1 MRGLL
6 AKKFYSTILIP
17 LLHMASISFAVDA
30 IAEPSTEIYS
40 DTLHVGVVGDTG
52 VGERAYHP
60 GFIAVAKALKN
71 HHPNLL
77 LHLGDFVYQPKIFP
91 QTCPER
97 YLREIK
103 KTLAD
108 PFKFKLFVP
117 GDNDLPQTKKN
128 QKAQG
133 VGKKLTRWTVISILI
148 QHPSMSQE
156 PTKGP

>member
-1 MRGLL
+1 
-6 AKKFYSTILIP
+6 
-17 LLHMASISFAVDA
+17 MASISFAVDT
-30 IAEPSTEIYS
+30 ITEPFTENYS

-71 HHPNLL
+71 HGPDLL

-103 KTLAD
+103 KPWLTLSSSNFLSLAIMTY
-108 PFKFKLFVP
+108 LR
-117 GDNDLPQTKKN
+117 TEKN

-133 VGKKLTRWTVISILI
+133 VGKKLTQWTVI
-148 QHPSMSQE
+148 
-156 PTKGP
+156 